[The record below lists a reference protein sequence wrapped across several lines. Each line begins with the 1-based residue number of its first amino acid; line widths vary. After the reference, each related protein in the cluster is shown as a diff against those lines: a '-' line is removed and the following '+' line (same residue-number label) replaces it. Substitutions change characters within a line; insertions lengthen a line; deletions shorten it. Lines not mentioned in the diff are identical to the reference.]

1 MGNDTRNSI
10 FLLKKTPPPKIST
23 RQKRSPSPKTSTRQT
38 RSPSPKTSTCQT
50 RLPSPKTS
58 TRQKRPLPPKTS
70 AQTCLGSSLRRPHTH
85 YYYDN
90 PSVAEEEIQNPYLR
104 LTIPNHSIHP
114 QLSFPTHGVDVRN
127 LRRKL
132 FYSRNHASCHP
143 SIAELCAP
151 STTSIRPISIA
162 NIGS

>member
-10 FLLKKTPPPKIST
+10 FLLKKTPPPKISAHP
-23 RQKRSPSPKTSTRQT
+23 KRP
-38 RSPSPKTSTCQT
+38 
-50 RLPSPKTS
+50 LPPKTS

-104 LTIPNHSIHP
+104 LTIPNYSIHP
-114 QLSFPTHGVDVRN
+114 QLTFPTHGVDVRN

-132 FYSRNHASCHP
+132 FYSRNRSSRHP

-151 STTSIRPISIA
+151 STTSIRSISIA